1 MAFVRNL
8 ALIVSTEGPFVT
20 QVQRDYLKITTETQA
35 PEVVSGLLALSK
47 EEQDAMQQQ
56 IISFVKKELP
66 ASWDDIV
73 KQYNN
78 YLQ

>member
-1 MAFVRNL
+1 
-8 ALIVSTEGPFVT
+8 
-20 QVQRDYLKITTETQA
+20 
-35 PEVVSGLLALSK
+35 
-47 EEQDAMQQQ
+47 MQQQ